1 MITSSSSRSMRGT
14 MYSFKMR
21 RITQCLYDEE
31 HLASKDDRQQQ
42 QEHERIT
49 QYLDDEEHD
58 KSIKAGA

>member
-1 MITSSSSRSMRGT
+1 
-14 MYSFKMR
+14 MYSSKMR
-21 RITQCLYDEE
+21 RITQCLDDEE